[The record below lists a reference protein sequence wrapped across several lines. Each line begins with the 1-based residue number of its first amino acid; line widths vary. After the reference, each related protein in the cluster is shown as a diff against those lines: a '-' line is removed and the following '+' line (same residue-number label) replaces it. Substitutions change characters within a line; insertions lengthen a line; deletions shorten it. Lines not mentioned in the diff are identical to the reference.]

1 MGRHR
6 RSAPLT
12 ADEAASIA
20 RKARAPRTRERPAPL
35 GPDEDPSE
43 ATTQPIPVIP
53 ADGDGS
59 AGRHRSARRPGRA
72 KGIKARGGAPAARRA
87 GLLGA
92 SAAVAMGAAAMI
104 SGLLPGGGLATQD
117 TGGTSAAGTPGQ
129 VRADQ
134 PQPGTP
140 SQRSRPA
147 APGGGR
153 EEHRAQA
160 RPVVEQERQP
170 VPDRGTAEDARAGRG
185 AERGRGPDSPMAAA
199 APGQQDPHAGT
210 VHTAAS
216 VHTATDA
223 GVASAGAGAAVEDS
237 AHLHGRL
244 ADPHTA
250 AAHLVLSLVN
260 EERARA
266 GCKPLRADSRL
277 NGLAQ
282 SFSDDMARRDFFDHT
297 DPDGRTPWDRAAR
310 RGVKNL
316 GGENIA
322 RGHPDAHAVMNAWMQ
337 SAGHRQNIL
346 NCEYKRLGV
355 GVHMG
360 DGGPWW
366 TQDFGY

>member
-140 SQRSRPA
+140 SQRSR
-147 APGGGR
+147 R
-153 EEHRAQA
+153 IR
-160 RPVVEQERQP
+160 
-170 VPDRGTAEDARAGRG
+170 TL
-185 AERGRGPDSPMAAA
+185 
-199 APGQQDPHAGT
+199 
-210 VHTAAS
+210 
-216 VHTATDA
+216 
-223 GVASAGAGAAVEDS
+223 AAV
-237 AHLHGRL
+237 R
-244 ADPHTA
+244 
-250 AAHLVLSLVN
+250 
-260 EERARA
+260 
-266 GCKPLRADSRL
+266 K
-277 NGLAQ
+277 
-282 SFSDDMARRDFFDHT
+282 SFS
-297 DPDGRTPWDRAAR
+297 AAVPPR
-310 RGVKNL
+310 SEHQVPR
-316 GGENIA
+316 
-322 RGHPDAHAVMNAWMQ
+322 
-337 SAGHRQNIL
+337 
-346 NCEYKRLGV
+346 
-355 GVHMG
+355 
-360 DGGPWW
+360 
-366 TQDFGY
+366 